1 MDKKEL
7 KFFSLR
13 SVMILLYIV
22 VVAIIPLAL
31 RARIVEYNSPVETWH
46 RLASKTIPEVFAQF
60 RLELLLITT
69 VLIVLAALLKLYYE
83 YDKQQGI
90 TGSYLDYP
98 AAVFAFLVVLSG
110 LLSPYVN
117 LAFWGYYNR
126 GEGSFAYLCYIFI
139 FIVAA
144 IFINAEKDKKIIFYA
159 AIVAG
164 LLHSCIAV
172 AQFFGFEPLRSSLA
186 MRLFIPGAYLPF
198 VEDIQFQFSY
208 KGAGTTFNPNYMG
221 GYMAMIFP
229 VVFVMYLY
237 SRTAREK
244 AVWLVALLI
253 SLAGFFAPTSIGA
266 FISGGLALLV
276 FFMLT
281 AKDIKSYYKN
291 LVSVLLI
298 VAVVAGVSEVLSG
311 GMISRKVSNFTE
323 RTLEAISDSDL
334 SEEQSGDFTVEGKK
348 EKIPA
353 PGVPAGGTI
362 NIEIHRNPYDELG
375 NGRYYIWRKSLEV
388 IKNNFLIGTGLDTFL
403 YNFPNWDPGRYTRIG
418 VLVDKPHNTYL
429 QIAMGAG
436 VPALLV
442 YIYMLILHFKN
453 YLRVFRR
460 RGLQEESDIIMLAL
474 FVGWLGYL
482 FQGLGNDSV
491 LSNAPVFW
499 ALFGLS
505 VNYVKN
511 ALVEIEEKKKS
522 RAVDGKH
529 LKEADLKKARQ
540 QYPKHTKRKK

>member
-83 YDKQQGI
+83 YDKHGI
-90 TGSYLDYP
+90 TGSYMDYP

-110 LLSPYVN
+110 LFSPYVN

-159 AIVAG
+159 ALAAG
-164 LLHSCIAV
+164 LVQSMLAIT
-172 AQFFGFEPLRSSLA
+172 QFFGFDLMKSDLA
-186 MRLFIPGAYLPF
+186 IRLFVPAAILPY
-198 VEDIQFQFSY
+198 VEDIQFMFTNKAY
-208 KGAGTTFNPNYMG
+208 GTTFNPNYMG

-266 FISGGLALLV
+266 FASGGLALLV

-323 RTLEAISDSDL
+323 RTLETISDSGL
-334 SEEQSGDFTVEGKK
+334 RKEQSGDFTAEEKK
-348 EKIPA
+348 EEIPA

-442 YIYMLILHFKN
+442 YLYILILHFKN

-540 QYPKHTKRKK
+540 QGAKHIKKKK

>member
-1 MDKKEL
+1 MEEKKE
-7 KFFSLR
+7 
-13 SVMILLYIV
+13 
-22 VVAIIPLAL
+22 
-31 RARIVEYNSPVETWH
+31 
-46 RLASKTIPEVFAQF
+46 EV
-60 RLELLLITT
+60 
-69 VLIVLAALLKLYYE
+69 
-83 YDKQQGI
+83 
-90 TGSYLDYP
+90 
-98 AAVFAFLVVLSG
+98 
-110 LLSPYVN
+110 
-117 LAFWGYYNR
+117 
-126 GEGSFAYLCYIFI
+126 
-139 FIVAA
+139 
-144 IFINAEKDKKIIFYA
+144 
-159 AIVAG
+159 
-164 LLHSCIAV
+164 
-172 AQFFGFEPLRSSLA
+172 
-186 MRLFIPGAYLPF
+186 
-198 VEDIQFQFSY
+198 
-208 KGAGTTFNPNYMG
+208 
-221 GYMAMIFP
+221 
-229 VVFVMYLY
+229 
-237 SRTAREK
+237 
-244 AVWLVALLI
+244 
-253 SLAGFFAPTSIGA
+253 
-266 FISGGLALLV
+266 
-276 FFMLT
+276 
-281 AKDIKSYYKN
+281 
-291 LVSVLLI
+291 
-298 VAVVAGVSEVLSG
+298 
-311 GMISRKVSNFTE
+311 
-323 RTLEAISDSDL
+323 
-334 SEEQSGDFTVEGKK
+334 
-348 EKIPA
+348 PA
-353 PGVPAGGTI
+353 PGLPADGTI

-442 YIYMLILHFKN
+442 YLYILILHFKN

-540 QYPKHTKRKK
+540 QGAKHIKKKK